1 MRRSS
6 RRLIVTTNIPVKGMV
21 RGLKGSIGKNTGGGS
36 LTAVEGIY
44 SLEASIQQ

>member
-6 RRLIVTTNIPVKGMV
+6 RRIIVTTYIPVKGKI
-21 RGLKGSIGKNTGGGS
+21 RGVKGSTGKNTGGGS